1 MRRSTWVKIGIIA
14 AVVAALLWFD
24 FKYLKV
30 TPETL
35 RGWVDDFGWY
45 APVIYM
51 GMYVVRPF
59 ILFPASVL
67 AMAGGLAFGTWYGML
82 YTLIGE
88 VVGAVLSF
96 LLARKVGAGLFGGI
110 ENPRFLK
117 LERAMEKRGFTM
129 VLMLRIAPFVPFD
142 LVSYAAGVARVP
154 FRAYLIGT
162 IIGTLPGTF
171 AYNFLGA
178 TLTSGDWR
186 DYVIAGIVFAVALS
200 VPFLFKRKVEKEVE
214 ESASSPKDR
223 VLAGS
228 SLKRNGNRVG

>member
-1 MRRSTWVKIGIIA
+1 MIAGI
-14 AVVAALLWFD
+14 VAALLWFD

-30 TPETL
+30 TPETI
-35 RGWVDDFGWY
+35 RGWVNDFGWY

-51 GMYVVRPF
+51 GMFVVRPF

-88 VVGAVLSF
+88 IIGAVLSF
-96 LLARKVGAGLFGGI
+96 LLARKVGMGLFGGK

-154 FRAYLIGT
+154 LRAYLIAT

-178 TLTSGDWR
+178 ALTSGNWR

-200 VPFLFKRKVEKEVE
+200 VPFLFRRKVEKQVE
-214 ESASSPKDR
+214 ESASSPKDS
-223 VLAGS
+223 VVAAS
-228 SLKRNGNRVG
+228 SLKRNGNRVS

>member
-14 AVVAALLWFD
+14 GIVAALLWFD
-24 FKYLKV
+24 FEYLKV

-35 RGWVDDFGWY
+35 RGWVNDFGWY

-51 GMYVVRPF
+51 GMFVARPF

-88 VVGAVLSF
+88 MIGAVLSF
-96 LLARKVGAGLFGGI
+96 LLARKVGMGLFGGK

-154 FRAYLIGT
+154 LRAYIIAT

-178 TLTSGDWR
+178 ALTSGSWR
-186 DYVIAGIVFAVALS
+186 DYVIAGIVFAVALT
-200 VPFLFKRKVEKEVE
+200 VPFLFRRKVEEQVE

-223 VLAGS
+223 VVASS
-228 SLKRNGNRVG
+228 SLERDGNRVS

>member
-1 MRRSTWVKIGIIA
+1 MKIGIIA
-14 AVVAALLWFD
+14 GIVAALLWFD
-24 FKYLKV
+24 FRYLKV

-82 YTLIGE
+82 YTVIGE
-88 VVGAVLSF
+88 VIGAVLSF
-96 LLARKVGAGLFGGI
+96 LLARKVGAGLFGGK

-129 VLMLRIAPFVPFD
+129 VLLLRIAPFVPFD

-154 FRAYLIGT
+154 LRAYFIGT
-162 IIGTLPGTF
+162 LIGTLPGTF

-178 TLTSGDWR
+178 TLASGDWR

-200 VPFLFKRKVEKEVE
+200 VPFLFRRKVEQKVE

-223 VLAGS
+223 AVAAS

>member
-1 MRRSTWVKIGIIA
+1 MKIGIIA
-14 AVVAALLWFD
+14 GIVAALLWFD

-51 GMYVVRPF
+51 AMYVVRPF

-88 VVGAVLSF
+88 VIGAVLSF
-96 LLARKVGAGLFGGI
+96 LLALKVGAGLFGGK

-154 FRAYLIGT
+154 LRAYLIAT

-178 TLTSGDWR
+178 TLTSGNWR
-186 DYVIAGIVFAVALS
+186 DYVIAGIVFAVALT
-200 VPFLFKRKVEKEVE
+200 VPFLFRRKVEKEVE
-214 ESASSPKDR
+214 ENATSPMDR
-223 VLAGS
+223 VHAGS
-228 SLKRNGNRVG
+228 SLKRNGDRVG